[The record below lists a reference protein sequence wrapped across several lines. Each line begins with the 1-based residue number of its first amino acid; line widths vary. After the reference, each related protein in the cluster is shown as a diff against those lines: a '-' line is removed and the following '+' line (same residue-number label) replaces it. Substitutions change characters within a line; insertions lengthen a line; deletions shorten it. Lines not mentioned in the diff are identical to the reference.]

1 MGRSQRYSALVF
13 LANLLLFALVA
24 LVSVFLITIVGHLRF
39 GTPFVPTRRSVA
51 REMITL
57 AHIKANETVF
67 DIGAGDGGL
76 LIEAKRMHP
85 GIRAVGSE
93 VALGVWLYGRLK
105 IFLSGQ
111 NVELRLRNAFK
122 DDLRAADVIFLY
134 LGPGMMQKCESKFD
148 AELKPGTRVVSHVF
162 TFPGRKPV
170 AEVFAKQGRKKKRL
184 LLYVW

>member
-1 MGRSQRYSALVF
+1 MF
-13 LANLLLFALVA
+13 LANLLVLGLVA
-24 LVSVFLITIVGHLRF
+24 IVVVFLITMIGHLRF

-51 REMITL
+51 RAMITL
-57 AHIKANETVF
+57 AHLKGNETVF
-67 DIGAGDGGL
+67 DVGAGDGRL
-76 LIEAKRMHP
+76 LIEAKRMFP

-105 IFLSGQ
+105 ILLSGLR
-111 NVELRLRNAFK
+111 VELRLRNAFK
-122 DDLRAADVIFLY
+122 DDLRAVDVIFLY